1 MVIMALTKV
10 SFSMIQASPVN
21 VMDFGAKGDA
31 STDDT
36 AAIQAAI
43 DSLTSAAFTGGILF
57 FPPGF
62 FVVSSA
68 LTITKGISVLGSGIG
83 AGSGAGNSGGTVI
96 RNTSTTGDVFT
107 VSCDGGVIFENFA
120 IDATVTKVANTA
132 GIRIQGSSGAGTIN
146 RRSKITNVNIF
157 NMYDGVV
164 WNSASDIVM
173 QGCIINDYTN
183 IGIYSKQDGG
193 TDSGQSLI
201 NGCLIW
207 DQNVGTSQACIRY
220 DKGGDLKIVGN
231 KLLGGEYGFRMVLDD
246 GPTGTLLFS
255 ANSFEQQSIYCAR
268 FEQGVTGKEFAN
280 VVIVGNQFSVLGP
293 IDAQGAISITAGIS
307 ANWIYNVTIEGNVFN
322 MGCTIA
328 QPHINIQDGAGVM
341 ISNNVMT
348 NLGSAGPTAITT
360 AGNVSNAQI
369 LDNNITGYP
378 TGLYTAGIDVD
389 TVVRDNNGLT
399 FAQLMAAKNGSQIY
413 VTNGTIVGVVP
424 PATLYNFTVTSGGSG
439 CLAFRMNGA
448 WVSIV

>member
-1 MVIMALTKV
+1 MALTKV

-43 DSLTSAAFTGGILF
+43 NSLTSATFTGGILF

-83 AGSGAGNSGGTVI
+83 AGTGTGNSGGTVI

-107 VSCDGGVIFENFA
+107 VSCADGVIFENFV

-132 GIRIQGSSGAGTIN
+132 GIRLQGSSGSGSVN
-146 RRSKITNVNIF
+146 KRSKLEKLKIS
-157 NMYDGVV
+157 NMYDAVV
-164 WNSASDIVM
+164 FDGASDVVIHA
-173 QGCIINDYTN
+173 CDILDYIN
-183 IGIYSKQDGG
+183 IGVYSKQTGA
-193 TDSGQSLI
+193 TDAGQSLI
-201 NGCLIW
+201 HGCVIW

-220 DKGGDLKIVGN
+220 NKGGDLKIVGN
-231 KLLGGEYGFRMVLDD
+231 KLLGSQYGFRMLLDD

-255 ANSFEQQSIYCAR
+255 SNSFEQQTINCAD
-268 FEQGVTGKEFAN
+268 FAQSVTGKTFAN
-280 VVIVGNQFSVLGP
+280 LDMIGNEFSILA
-293 IDAQGAISITAGIS
+293 IANAQGAVNVQSGIS
-307 ANWIYNVTIEGNVFN
+307 SLWISNIVISNNVFN
-322 MGCTIA
+322 MGTTQA
-328 QPHINIQDGAGVM
+328 QPHINIQDGTGVM

-348 NLGSAGPTAITT
+348 NLGNAGPTAISTG
-360 AGNVSNAQI
+360 GNATNVQV
-369 LDNNITGYP
+369 LNNIIASYP
-378 TGLYTAGIDVD
+378 TGKYSAGLNVNTVLVD
-389 TVVRDNNGLT
+389 TNGMT
-399 FAQLMAAKNGSQIY
+399 YSELMSAKNGSSTY

-424 PATLYNFTVTSGGSG
+424 PATTYNFTVTSGGSG